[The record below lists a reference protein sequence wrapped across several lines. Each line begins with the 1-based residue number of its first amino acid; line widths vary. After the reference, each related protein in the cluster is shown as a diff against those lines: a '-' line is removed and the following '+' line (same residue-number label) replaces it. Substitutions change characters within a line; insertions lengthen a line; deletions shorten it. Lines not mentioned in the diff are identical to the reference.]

1 MDRTIYQTLIKRI
14 KNKLVTLLTG
24 ARQVGKTYLC
34 YKIEKD

>member
-14 KNKLVTLLTG
+14 KNKPVTFLTG
-24 ARQVGKTYLC
+24 ARQGGKTYLC